1 VSFALNGAVL
11 GNSQDN
17 IVSASQLSQMTYQA
31 GSGTDRLWV
40 RANDGTT
47 WGAWSNALNVTG

>member
-1 VSFALNGAVL
+1 LNGVAL
-11 GNSQDN
+11 ANGQDN
-17 IVSASQLSQMTYQA
+17 FVSAAQLSQVTYTA